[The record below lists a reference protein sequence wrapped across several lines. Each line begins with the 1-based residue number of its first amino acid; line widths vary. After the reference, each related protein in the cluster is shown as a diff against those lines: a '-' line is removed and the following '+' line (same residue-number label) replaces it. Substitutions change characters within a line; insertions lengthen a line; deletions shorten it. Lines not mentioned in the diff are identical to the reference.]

1 MLILKKILVWFKH
14 HWYIPLAAVL
24 GLVCLIFFPKS
35 AKSRYFQM
43 LLNTRYNYKKQ
54 IDIINKNNKLEKEKT
69 MDAIKRHQESLAKVE
84 EDFNVKMDELPKKEK
99 KRVEAIVKE
108 FNNDPDKLAE
118 EIANILGA
126 DNV

>member
-1 MLILKKILVWFKH
+1 MLILKKILVWLKH
-14 HWYIPLAAVL
+14 HWYIPLAVVF

-35 AKSRYFQM
+35 VKSKYFQM

-54 IDIINKNNKLEKEKT
+54 IDIINKNNELEKEKT
-69 MDAIKRHQESLAKVE
+69 MDAIRRHQESLAKVE
-84 EDFNVKMDELPKKEK
+84 EDFNVKMNELPKKEK

>member
-1 MLILKKILVWFKH
+1 MLISKKILVWLKH
-14 HWYIPLAAVL
+14 HWYIPLAVVL
-24 GLVCLIFFPKS
+24 GLVCLALCPFS
-35 AKSRYFQM
+35 AKSKYFQL
-43 LLNTRYNYKKQ
+43 LLNTRYNYRKE
-54 IDIINKNNKLEKEKT
+54 IDIINKNNEIEKEKT

>member
-1 MLILKKILVWFKH
+1 MLILKKILVWLKH
-14 HWYIPLAAVL
+14 HWYIPLAVVL
-24 GLVCLIFFPKS
+24 GLVCLVFFPKS
-35 AKSRYFQM
+35 VKSKYFQM
-43 LLNTRYNYKKQ
+43 LLNTRYNYRKQ
-54 IDIINKNNKLEKEKT
+54 IDIINKNNELEKEKT

-84 EDFNVKMDELPKKEK
+84 EDFNVKMNELPKKEK
-99 KRVEAIVKE
+99 KRVEAIVKK

>member
-1 MLILKKILVWFKH
+1 MLILKKILVWLKH
-14 HWYIPLAAVL
+14 HWYIPLAVVL
-24 GLVCLIFFPKS
+24 GLVCLVFFPKS
-35 AKSRYFQM
+35 VKSRYFQM
-43 LLNTRYNYKKQ
+43 LLNTRYNYRKQ
-54 IDIINKNNKLEKEKT
+54 IDIINKNNELEKEKT

>member
-1 MLILKKILVWFKH
+1 MLILKKILVWLKH
-14 HWYIPLAAVL
+14 HWYIPLAVVF

-35 AKSRYFQM
+35 VKSRYFQM
-43 LLNTRYNYKKQ
+43 LLNTRYNYRKQ
-54 IDIINKNNKLEKEKT
+54 IDIINKNNELEKEKT
-69 MDAIKRHQESLAKVE
+69 MDAIRRHQESLAKVE
-84 EDFNVKMDELPKKEK
+84 EDFNVKMNELPKKEK

>member
-1 MLILKKILVWFKH
+1 MLILKKILVWLKH
-14 HWYIPLAAVL
+14 HWYIPLAVVF

-35 AKSRYFQM
+35 VKSRYFQM
-43 LLNTRYNYKKQ
+43 LLNTRYNYRKQ
-54 IDIINKNNKLEKEKT
+54 IDIINKNNELEKEKT
-69 MDAIKRHQESLAKVE
+69 MDAIRRHQESLAKVE
-84 EDFNVKMDELPKKEK
+84 EDFNVKMNERTKKEK
-99 KRVEAIVKE
+99 KRVEAIVTE

>member
-1 MLILKKILVWFKH
+1 MLILKKILVWLKH
-14 HWYIPLAAVL
+14 HWYIPLAVVL
-24 GLVCLIFFPKS
+24 GLVCLVFFPKS
-35 AKSRYFQM
+35 VKSKYFQM
-43 LLNTRYNYKKQ
+43 LLNTRYNYRKQ
-54 IDIINKNNKLEKEKT
+54 IDIINKNNELEKEKT

-84 EDFNVKMDELPKKEK
+84 EDFNVKMNELPRKEK